1 MFVKKV
7 NFVIYLALALVVG
20 FGASFLFGKQ
30 SVQSDLVS
38 GDISKA
44 SLYSN
49 QKADPETTV
58 IEEKLKNDEAFLNTT
73 KLSMALLKERVEM
86 LDELTGNTVKACAD
100 VPEFKEVMKSIE
112 SLQAKTFNTNLAI
125 DAAAKGLEKL
135 VEGQSAPEYEVASN
149 NTFIGFNKIE
159 NQLSVGKEFVKT
171 AEAYLE
177 GKEGK
182 KAEQIAAVASE
193 WVRYCVQDAALNNS
207 DENLA
212 YWQNTVQQNVA
223 NTTALCDKQGEGM
236 FLSNFSDMNFPLIIG
251 LPIPTSLEISIIK
264 AAFDVDNSSSI
275 SAICA
280 LAGALKSTTDGAT
293 NALQAVN
300 EVDGRIL
307 SNMDEI
313 ETSVR
318 NSQTGATNS
327 LQAVN
332 EVDGKLM
339 INLNDLQ
346 TRLNSVSG
354 GAMELLKNIN
364 LESVQ
369 NLANNMTTQSVLTN
383 AISQAAPAIGNTFII
398 TKITNSVN
406 DMTNSLEATPR
417 QIIEIKDIE

>member
-182 KAEQIAAVASE
+182 KAEQIAAVTSE

-223 NTTALCDKQGEGM
+223 NTTALCDKQGGDSY
-236 FLSNFSDMNFPLIIG
+236 LSILGSTIN
-251 LPIPTSLEISIIK
+251 IPDFNGNPELTLA
-264 AAFDVDNSSSI
+264 AAFDLDNSSSI

-318 NSQTGATNS
+318 NSQTGATNA

-339 INLNDLQ
+339 NNLNDLQ
-346 TRLNSVSG
+346 TRLNSASG
-354 GAMELLKNIN
+354 DAMELLKNIN

-383 AISQAAPAIGNTFII
+383 AISQAAPAIGNTFNI

-406 DMTNSLEATPR
+406 DMTNSLEATSR
-417 QIIEIKDIE
+417 QK

>member
-112 SLQAKTFNTNLAI
+112 SLQAKAFNTNLAI

-223 NTTALCDKQGEGM
+223 NTTALCDKQGGDSY
-236 FLSNFSDMNFPLIIG
+236 LSILGRSINILDFIG
-251 LPIPTSLEISIIK
+251 NPELTLA
-264 AAFDVDNSSSI
+264 AAFDLDNSSSI

-300 EVDGRIL
+300 DVDGRIL

-318 NSQTGATNS
+318 NSQTGATIA

-339 INLNDLQ
+339 NNLNDLQ
-346 TRLNSVSG
+346 ARLNSASG
-354 GAMELLKNIN
+354 DAMELLNNIN

-369 NLANNMTTQSVLTN
+369 NLANNMTTQSILTD
-383 AISQAAPAIGNTFII
+383 AISQAAPAIGNTFIN

-406 DMTNSLEATPR
+406 DMTNSLEATSR
-417 QIIEIKDIE
+417 QKMDIKDIE

>member
-112 SLQAKTFNTNLAI
+112 SLQAKAFNTNLAI

-223 NTTALCDKQGEGM
+223 NTTALCDKQGGDSY
-236 FLSNFSDMNFPLIIG
+236 LSILGRSINIPDFIG
-251 LPIPTSLEISIIK
+251 NPELTLA
-264 AAFDVDNSSSI
+264 AAFDLDNSSSI

-300 EVDGRIL
+300 DVDGRIL

-318 NSQTGATNS
+318 NSQTGATIA

-339 INLNDLQ
+339 NNLNDLQ
-346 TRLNSVSG
+346 ARLNSASG
-354 GAMELLKNIN
+354 DAMELLNNIN

-369 NLANNMTTQSVLTN
+369 NLANNMTTQSILTD
-383 AISQAAPAIGNTFII
+383 AISQAAPAIGNTFIN

-406 DMTNSLEATPR
+406 DMTNSLEATSR
-417 QIIEIKDIE
+417 QKMDIKDIE

>member
-182 KAEQIAAVASE
+182 KAEQIAAVTSE

-223 NTTALCDKQGEGM
+223 NTTALCDKQGGDSY
-236 FLSNFSDMNFPLIIG
+236 LSILGRSINIPDFIG
-251 LPIPTSLEISIIK
+251 NPELTLA
-264 AAFDVDNSSSI
+264 AAFDLDNSSSI

-318 NSQTGATNS
+318 NSQTGATNA

-339 INLNDLQ
+339 NNLNDLQ
-346 TRLNSVSG
+346 TRLNSASG
-354 GAMELLKNIN
+354 DAMELLKNIN

-383 AISQAAPAIGNTFII
+383 AISQAAPAIGNTFNI

-406 DMTNSLEATPR
+406 DMTNSLEATSR
-417 QIIEIKDIE
+417 QKIDIKVIE